1 MQSQTQK
8 PKKRRNFNV
17 YRNTRANCYKNKDRH
32 VPYAQRVPELWIDDL
47 CSLKKYRLVTFESLS
62 KYLGCSKH
70 VVPNI
75 LHKRRFCSKAFYE
88 IIVDAIYALSPD
100 MDD

>member
-8 PKKRRNFNV
+8 PKERRNPNV
-17 YRNTRANCYKNKDRH
+17 YRHTRTNYYKDKDLH
-32 VPYAQRVPELWIDDL
+32 VPYEQRVPESWIDSL
-47 CSLKKYRLVTFESLS
+47 CKLKEYRLVTFESLS
-62 KYLGCSKH
+62 KYLGCSKY

-75 LHKRRFCSKAFYE
+75 LHKRRFCSKAFFE